1 MNAWIGWVLAAVM
14 LLAGWQQYGW
24 QGLVFAGSA
33 IVFWLLLQFNK
44 AVRVMRQ
51 AGSAPVGY
59 IDSAV
64 MLNAKLKAGMTMMKV
79 VVLTR
84 SLGQKLDEGEGETYR
99 WTDPGGSHVTVVLRR
114 GKVASWS
121 LWRPDGS
128 VDATPAATS

>member
-24 QGLVFAGSA
+24 QGVVFAASA

-59 IDSAV
+59 IESAV
-64 MLNAKLKAGMTMMKV
+64 MLNAKLKAGMTMMQV

-84 SLGQKLDEGEGETYR
+84 SLGRKLDEGEGETYR

-114 GKVASWS
+114 GKVVSWA
-121 LWRPDGS
+121 LWRPDEPA
-128 VDATPAATS
+128 DAMPAATS